1 MPCPTAPSGGCYG
14 DKHFCSN
21 VDAEVF
27 IVLARPEGA
36 PDGTRGLAT
45 FIVPRL
51 LPDGSPNG
59 FRIKR
64 LKPKLGTVGVPT
76 AEVTLDGARRV
87 AGERAPARD
96 GRRRR
101 GRGERATPQAAA

>member
-1 MPCPTAPSGGCYG
+1 M
-14 DKHFCSN
+14 
-21 VDAEVF
+21 
-27 IVLARPEGA
+27 LARPDGAPEGA
-36 PDGTRGLAT
+36 RGLAT

-76 AEVTLDGARRV
+76 AEVTLDGARAWL
-87 AGERAPARD
+87 AG
-96 GRRRR
+96 
-101 GRGERATPQAAA
+101 